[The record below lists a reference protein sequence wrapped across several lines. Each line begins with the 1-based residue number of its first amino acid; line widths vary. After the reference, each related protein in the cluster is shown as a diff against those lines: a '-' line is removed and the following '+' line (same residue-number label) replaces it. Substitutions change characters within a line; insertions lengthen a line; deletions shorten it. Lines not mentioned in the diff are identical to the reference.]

1 MKSPF
6 AIFRK
11 NQKTM
16 TVILVVLAMF
26 AFVVLGVIS
35 DSMQNGMSSSALIFI
50 AVLIG
55 AAVFW
60 IMGLKAKKSQEY
72 AITGAILTGAVGLVF
87 ATFTAP
93 APAVQTTFGSLSDG
107 DLRNLVSDRST
118 ANQFISMAHAET
130 VQGRFSRPPVFNYGM
145 NTIQQDVALGYLFRH
160 EAEKNGIEVT
170 EESVNNFINGF
181 TQDKLTNEKFKEIR
195 KKLQISETRLYKI
208 LAAEMKSGM
217 AFSLLQPRNTFTPE
231 EYWKLYRQNNITEQ
245 IEMATLPIEE
255 FAKEVPEPTEEELN
269 SFFNTYKTRFQVSPD
284 KPGFLIPPK
293 WEIGYMEINYEKA
306 EEEIAEVTED
316 DIEVYYKENKE
327 IYRSIDIPEK
337 QSPQSTVPPNGP
349 ELPVVPKK
357 EGEDKPLT
365 PTLKEDKKPAKK
377 AKPDKTKTEKP
388 KTEKPVKETKKE
400 TGKKKTEKP
409 KAKPEEKPV
418 KKEADKKESPKKKEE
433 KKTSSTGTDANNP
446 VFATT
451 EDSLLALADDKKP
464 ASEKKKEE
472 PKKVAPKK
480 ETPAKEKKN
489 TEEKPKA
496 KKETSEKAPPS
507 PIKKTTEEK
516 KTDSDKPKQDK
527 EEKKTKTPV
536 PKYRPLDNDLKEE
549 IKDEIRKERTEKIL
563 AEKSAMALNQMRLMK
578 DNLLDIDIEESFTDE
593 EKELKDK
600 EKKKLIEEKLK
611 PLIEDIN
618 SELKKFAEKNNM
630 EYVVTKPLSY
640 QELIDEEKNPFGRA
654 VTPLSQNFGRNRT
667 SLIDVMNSSQILVPT
682 EGEIPSNNHRIVYW
696 KIRDIASRVPE
707 DLSEDGLKETVIKSY
722 KEFKALDLAKTRAEE
737 LQQLVTNSK
746 KSLLEALGEQTISTK
761 EGSPKL
767 SLLESQNFS
776 WTSFPSTPRLN
787 MFEPPPLP
795 KISPI
800 TGFDFV
806 DNEIMKTLFEK
817 LKPGETGIVKDAG
830 STAYYVVQPKNR
842 KPSSEG
848 EIEAVRS
855 NFLTSNMFFRFSPY
869 SSVFRNIAMSGN
881 AAFAKNLREKYNM
894 QFSVTKEPDQE

>member
-16 TVILVVLAMF
+16 TVILTVLAMF

-60 IMGLKAKKSQEY
+60 IAGLKAKKSQEY
-72 AITGAILTGAVGLVF
+72 AITGAILTGAVGLIF
-87 ATFTAP
+87 ATFTSP

-107 DLRNLVSDRST
+107 DLRVLVSDRSV

-130 VQGRFSRPPVFNYGM
+130 VQGRFARPPVFNFGM

-181 TQDKLTNEKFKEIR
+181 TQDKLTNDKFKEIR

-208 LAAEMKSGM
+208 LAAEMKAGM

-245 IEMATLPIEE
+245 IELATLPVEE
-255 FAKEVPEPTEEELN
+255 FAKEVPEPSEEELN
-269 SFFNTYKTRFQVSPD
+269 SFFNQYKTTFQVSPD
-284 KPGFLIPPK
+284 RPGFLIPPK
-293 WEIGYMEINYEKA
+293 WVIGYLEINYEKT
-306 EEEIAEVTED
+306 EEEIAEVTEE

-327 IYRSIDIPEK
+327 IYRSIDLSEK

-365 PTLKEDKKPAKK
+365 PTLKEDKKPAEK
-377 AKPDKTKTEKP
+377 AKTEKTKTEKP
-388 KTEKPVKETKKE
+388 QPVKETKKE
-400 TGKKKTEKP
+400 PEKKKAEKAKP
-409 KAKPEEKPV
+409 KTKPEEKPA

-433 KKTSSTGTDANNP
+433 KKTSSTGTDANSP
-446 VFATT
+446 VFATAQDT
-451 EDSLLALADDKKP
+451 LLVLADDKKP

-480 ETPAKEKKN
+480 EAPAKEKKKA
-489 TEEKPKA
+489 EEKPKA
-496 KKETSEKAPPS
+496 TKEKSEKAPPS
-507 PIKKTTEEK
+507 PLKKTTEEK
-516 KTDSDKPKQDK
+516 KSDKDKPKQDK
-527 EEKKTKTPV
+527 EEKKTEAPE

-549 IKDEIRKERTEKIL
+549 IKDEIRKERTAKIL
-563 AEKSAMALNQMRLMK
+563 AEKSEIALNKMRIMK
-578 DNLLDIDIEESFTDE
+578 DKLLDIDFEESFTDE
-593 EKELKDK
+593 EKELEDK
-600 EKKKLIEEKLK
+600 EKKKLLEEKLK

-618 SELKKFAEKNNM
+618 SELKKFAEENNM

-654 VTPLSQNFGRNRT
+654 ATPISQNFGRNRT
-667 SLIDVMNSSQILVPT
+667 SLIDVMNSSQVLVPT

-707 DLSEDGLKETVIKSY
+707 ELSEEGIKEAVIKSY

-746 KSLLEALGEQTISTK
+746 KSLLEALGEQNISTK

-795 KISPI
+795 RISPI

-848 EIEAVRS
+848 EMEAVRS

-869 SSVFRNIAMSGN
+869 SSIFRNTSVNGN
-881 AAFAKNLREKYNM
+881 AAFAKSLREKYNM
-894 QFSVTKEPDQE
+894 QILEREEPQR